1 MCNNTIPIVKLSSWK
16 IQDEWTKA
24 SSCSL
29 WFLSSSGQAPQGV
42 TNHPQI
48 EVSGRRR
55 RRSLWGEGGS
65 YIPAKKIRWFYGI
78 NNAIYRSQT
87 SWFMTFEL
95 DLKFGF
101 TFFWIYCCCCS
112 SAMLPALQ
120 VSCLMCFVPQLIER
134 NLYAD
139 DRFIPTDWV
148 GLPSLFSALYLV
160 GRFLTPKKFLVNWE
174 TFFHHLKNL

>member
-55 RRSLWGEGGS
+55 QQSLWGGGGHI
-65 YIPAKKIRWFYGI
+65 YLRKKSDG
-78 NNAIYRSQT
+78 
-87 SWFMTFEL
+87 FMASTTPSIALKRL
-95 DLKFGF
+95 DLWLLNSTWNLGSHSFEY
-101 TFFWIYCCCCS
+101 TYCCCWCCS

-139 DRFIPTDWV
+139 DRFIPTDWSRV
-148 GLPSLFSALYLV
+148 A
-160 GRFLTPKKFLVNWE
+160 
-174 TFFHHLKNL
+174 

>member
-78 NNAIYRSQT
+78 NNAIYCSQT

-101 TFFWIYCCCCS
+101 TFFWIYLLLLLMLLKRHAAS
-112 SAMLPALQ
+112 SSSELSNVFCAATNWTQ
-120 VSCLMCFVPQLIER
+120 
-134 NLYAD
+134 
-139 DRFIPTDWV
+139 
-148 GLPSLFSALYLV
+148 SLCWWSLHSYWLSRVA
-160 GRFLTPKKFLVNWE
+160 
-174 TFFHHLKNL
+174 

>member
-1 MCNNTIPIVKLSSWK
+1 MLIVIPLVIRSSPPGGH
-16 IQDEWTKA
+16 QSPPDR
-24 SSCSL
+24 
-29 WFLSSSGQAPQGV
+29 GV
-42 TNHPQI
+42 REEKTT
-48 EVSGRRR
+48 VSRGR
-55 RRSLWGEGGS
+55 GGGS
-65 YIPAKKIRWFYGI
+65 YRPAKKIRWFYGI

-139 DRFIPTDWV
+139 DRFIPTVV

>member
-1 MCNNTIPIVKLSSWK
+1 MIPLVIRSSPPGGH
-16 IQDEWTKA
+16 QSPPDR
-24 SSCSL
+24 
-29 WFLSSSGQAPQGV
+29 GV
-42 TNHPQI
+42 REEKTM
-48 EVSGRRR
+48 VSRGR
-55 RRSLWGEGGS
+55 GGS
-65 YIPAKKIRWFYGI
+65 YRPAKKIRWFYGI

>member
-1 MCNNTIPIVKLSSWK
+1 MIPLVIRSSPPGGHQSPPDRGVREEK
-16 IQDEWTKA
+16 TTTV
-24 SSCSL
+24 SL
-29 WFLSSSGQAPQGV
+29 G
-42 TNHPQI
+42 N
-48 EVSGRRR
+48 
-55 RRSLWGEGGS
+55 GEGGS

-101 TFFWIYCCCCS
+101 TFFWIYCCCCCCS

>member
-1 MCNNTIPIVKLSSWK
+1 MIPLIRSSPPGGHQSPPDRGVRGTGAGRCEKNQMVLWHQQRHLS
-16 IQDEWTKA
+16 
-24 SSCSL
+24 
-29 WFLSSSGQAPQGV
+29 LSNVLIYDYS
-42 TNHPQI
+42 TWN
-48 EVSGRRR
+48 
-55 RRSLWGEGGS
+55 LGS
-65 YIPAKKIRWFYGI
+65 H
-78 NNAIYRSQT
+78 S
-87 SWFMTFEL
+87 FE
-95 DLKFGF
+95 
-101 TFFWIYCCCCS
+101 YCCQCQ
-112 SAMLPALQ
+112 LALQ

>member
-1 MCNNTIPIVKLSSWK
+1 M
-16 IQDEWTKA
+16 
-24 SSCSL
+24 
-29 WFLSSSGQAPQGV
+29 WFLSSGQAPQGV

-48 EVSGRRR
+48 EVSG
-55 RRSLWGEGGS
+55 GQGQAA
-65 YIPAKKIRWFYGI
+65 AKKIRWFYGI